1 MGSIFTVLGL
11 TRLGMERMNAMTIGF
26 TIISEEEIVETPIIT
41 QIFQAVRELQIF
53 KLLNY
58 ILFKNQTK

>member
-11 TRLGMERMNAMTIGF
+11 TRLGMERMNEMTIGF
-26 TIISEEEIVETPIIT
+26 TIISDEEIVETPIIT